1 MKIEPLSLPLGY
13 DFSKLKAGGK
23 FMAMLSAPK
32 RARGNLVT
40 PFLDRRL
47 DHKSQNP
54 ELLIVELIIP
64 HG

>member
-1 MKIEPLSLPLGY
+1 
-13 DFSKLKAGGK
+13 
-23 FMAMLSAPK
+23 MAMLLAPK